1 MTDDLVHN
9 LLRYA
14 QSYYSLASCYPSNQ
28 PPPQVHIHI
37 KRHALSSI
45 PLGIITPLSPALK
58 SNQLKKVNA
67 AATKAEDEMK
77 QKAIFDA
84 WLREE
89 WKKKD
94 ELMDTFY
101 EKGEFEEVGER
112 TVKIQIGLR
121 GVDDWVSLEVT
132 PAAVSESDQ
141 DGRISSVEVSNE
153 D

>member
-1 MTDDLVHN
+1 
-9 LLRYA
+9 
-14 QSYYSLASCYPSNQ
+14 
-28 PPPQVHIHI
+28 
-37 KRHALSSI
+37 
-45 PLGIITPLSPALK
+45 
-58 SNQLKKVNA
+58 
-67 AATKAEDEMK
+67 MK

-121 GVDDWVSLEVT
+121 GVDDWVSLKVT